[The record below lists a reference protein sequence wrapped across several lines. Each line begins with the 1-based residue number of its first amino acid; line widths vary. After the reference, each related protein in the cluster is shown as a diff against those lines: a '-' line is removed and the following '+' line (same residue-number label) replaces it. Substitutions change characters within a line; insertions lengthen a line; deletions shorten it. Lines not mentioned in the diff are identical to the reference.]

1 MGAAIAEGGVTHPS
15 SVADRRCPCCFAKW
29 AADLAAT
36 PVAVLPCSHA
46 ICCPCFHRWHA
57 RCMLCRL
64 PVTGEPSPAV
74 GGGRYRPRH
83 DPIPPAV
90 WAFARAAVL
99 QAAGLSALIGRL
111 PLSARESRAVVVTLL
126 VEPRF
131 DTTAAEGRLFEL
143 VMAARP
149 PAATGGRRS
158 PADTD
163 AEAAR
168 IDALFTTA
176 RAPAVAAAADLAAA
190 EAALLR
196 PLAGASA
203 RARREAVVA
212 VADLRRRLS
221 AARRA
226 GADALYAAVN
236 AGGAAAGGAGGGG
249 IVLDFHGL
257 TAAEAVGRYREL
269 VQAVLPVVRS
279 VTLVVG
285 RGRHSER
292 GRGVLRGVLEVHIAS
307 SPGVRATAVPGN
319 DGRLE
324 VSVE

>member
-1 MGAAIAEGGVTHPS
+1 MGDRGVGTPSDDGAGEATATAADPPLPSGDVLCVMGAAIAEGGVTHPS

-46 ICCPCFHRWHA
+46 ICGPCFHRWHA

-111 PLSARESRAVVVTLL
+111 PLSACESRAVVVTLL

-163 AEAAR
+163 AGAAR

-190 EAALLR
+190 EAALSR

-203 RARREAVVA
+203 WARREAVVA

-257 TAAEAVGRYREL
+257 TAA
-269 VQAVLPVVRS
+269 
-279 VTLVVG
+279 
-285 RGRHSER
+285 
-292 GRGVLRGVLEVHIAS
+292 
-307 SPGVRATAVPGN
+307 
-319 DGRLE
+319 
-324 VSVE
+324 